1 MGAGTHVTGGAGV
14 LLTTLFGATMLQ
26 DSPTNLDD
34 LNLPVVPVNVDSA
47 ILSEWLSESINSYN
61 DDPLEGE
68 CNFFNFS
75 KAHSANFCDI
85 FTISRMQSGTVAAAT
100 NRALR
105 CAAKTGTECVLSSEV
120 GFAVPAAFWPPGC
133 PRRNEGLDRAA
144 AGAAPARRPA
154 SESQARARLGA
165 DRHLRLAH
173 GRLQRHAA
181 SRVPLDRPACKQRGL
196 HRRRGVLREPAPRRL
211 RGGVL
216 GQAGWTVVVCKIL

>member
-1 MGAGTHVTGGAGV
+1 MMRAMGAGTHVTGGAGV

-120 GFAVPAAFWPPGC
+120 GFAVPAAFLA
-133 PRRNEGLDRAA
+133 RQD
-144 AGAAPARRPA
+144 APD
-154 SESQARARLGA
+154 GM
-165 DRHLRLAH
+165 
-173 GRLQRHAA
+173 
-181 SRVPLDRPACKQRGL
+181 K
-196 HRRRGVLREPAPRRL
+196 VLIAPRRVPRQ
-211 RGGVL
+211 RGDPPPSLKHVRVSVPTDTFGSR
-216 GQAGWTVVVCKIL
+216 TVVFNDTLRVEYLSTDRRVSSEVFTGDEAFCVSLLRVAFEAGCWDKLDGQ